1 MKRTWHFVMAAGGI
15 ALATAA
21 QAQVRTPAPPATP
34 IPPGMLEMV
43 APALEMVPPSLEHAR
58 AAMEAARFQL
68 EGLAMAPTPVPDEM
82 FELVNDRLEL
92 LNERFQQ
99 QGSASDSIYS
109 RARAALNRGDYREAV
124 RLFQQVSGRY
134 PKAPNASDALYW
146 EAYARRRMTGDV
158 QLRAA
163 IRALEKMQNN
173 YSEAAL
179 KSEAAALETA
189 IRGELARS
197 GDARSA
203 EEIAERAE
211 LATQP
216 RPPRSV
222 TTPRPAVA
230 PRPPR
235 QSRVG
240 RGSDEPAPGCPSLD
254 DDERMAA
261 LNALLQ
267 MDAERAMPTLQK
279 VLARRDACSEL
290 LRRRAVFLVS
300 QQKSPESADILLN
313 AAKTDPDLEVQRQ
326 AVFWLGQV
334 RDERAADLLTQ
345 LLKSSTDDE
354 LTDRALFAL
363 SQHKGAKAGD
373 ALRAYAEQANAPDE
387 LRGKAIFWLG
397 QDQSG
402 ENAGYLKSLYPK
414 LQNDELKER
423 VLFSLSQMKG
433 FDNPAWLLGV
443 AQQAN
448 EPIELRK
455 KALFWVGQMNVPV
468 PDLTGMYDKVTDR
481 EMKEQLIFVYSQR
494 QRDTAAVD
502 KLMAIAKNDLDKEL
516 RGKALFW
523 LAQTKDPRVVK
534 FLEDLINQ

>member
-1 MKRTWHFVMAAGGI
+1 
-15 ALATAA
+15 
-21 QAQVRTPAPPATP
+21 
-34 IPPGMLEMV
+34 
-43 APALEMVPPSLEHAR
+43 
-58 AAMEAARFQL
+58 
-68 EGLAMAPTPVPDEM
+68 
-82 FELVNDRLEL
+82 
-92 LNERFQQ
+92 
-99 QGSASDSIYS
+99 
-109 RARAALNRGDYREAV
+109 
-124 RLFQQVSGRY
+124 
-134 PKAPNASDALYW
+134 
-146 EAYARRRMTGDV
+146 
-158 QLRAA
+158 
-163 IRALEKMQNN
+163 
-173 YSEAAL
+173 
-179 KSEAAALETA
+179 
-189 IRGELARS
+189 
-197 GDARSA
+197 
-203 EEIAERAE
+203 
-211 LATQP
+211 
-216 RPPRSV
+216 
-222 TTPRPAVA
+222 
-230 PRPPR
+230 
-235 QSRVG
+235 
-240 RGSDEPAPGCPSLD
+240 
-254 DDERMAA
+254 
-261 LNALLQ
+261 
-267 MDAERAMPTLQK
+267 MPTLQK